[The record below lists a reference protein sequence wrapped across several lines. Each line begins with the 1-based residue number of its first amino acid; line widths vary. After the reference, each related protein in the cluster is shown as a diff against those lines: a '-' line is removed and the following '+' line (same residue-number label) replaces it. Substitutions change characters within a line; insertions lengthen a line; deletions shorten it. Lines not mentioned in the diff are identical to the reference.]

1 MHQSD
6 FSRCCAVRI
15 YQKDSAREAPVRPV
29 LGLRML
35 TAVNI
40 RFGGEDGGEEGTRK
54 PQPCV
59 SASEPTAVARRK
71 NVVAS
76 LCCSC
81 FSILKS
87 YKGTIKQI
95 ILKAACLCLSLRK
108 RQHAVYLTSSTY
120 LSTVPLCV

>member
-40 RFGGEDGGEEGTRK
+40 RFGGEDGGKKAQESHN
-54 PQPCV
+54 PVCQP
-59 SASEPTAVARRK
+59 
-71 NVVAS
+71 
-76 LCCSC
+76 
-81 FSILKS
+81 
-87 YKGTIKQI
+87 
-95 ILKAACLCLSLRK
+95 LSLLLWQGGRMLWL
-108 RQHAVYLTSSTY
+108 HCVAAVLAS
-120 LSTVPLCV
+120 